1 MEISEVRI
9 NLNKGGKVKAFAQV
23 IFDGCFLVGD
33 IRVLEG
39 KEGTVYVAMPSRR
52 LRNGSFRDIAHPLN
66 TDTRKRL
73 DEAILSEFERVIAER
88 GVTADAGAATDPLA
102 TDRQPPTRGE
112 VLDQRGERGG
122 VALDSVDRRQPG
134 H

>member
-39 KEGTVYVAMPSRR
+39 KEGTVYVAMPARR
-52 LRNGSFRDIAHPLN
+52 LRNGSFREIAHPLN
-66 TDTRKRL
+66 TDTRKQL
-73 DEAILSEFERVIAER
+73 DEAILSEYHRITDER
-88 GVTADAGAATDPLA
+88 GASGESGPGT
-102 TDRQPPTRGE
+102 TRSQQIANRLLGE
-112 VLDQRGERGG
+112 KYWTNEETEEE
-122 VALDSVDRRQPG
+122 
-134 H
+134 

>member
-23 IFDGCFLVGD
+23 VFDGCFLVGD

-39 KEGTVYVAMPSRR
+39 KEGTVYVTMPSRR

-66 TDTRKRL
+66 TDTRKKL
-73 DEAILSEFERVIAER
+73 DEAILSEYERVIAER
-88 GVTADAGAATDPLA
+88 GAAGGDGGGATRAQQISGRLLGKKFW
-102 TDRQPPTRGE
+102 TDEESDDEQ
-112 VLDQRGERGG
+112 Q
-122 VALDSVDRRQPG
+122 
-134 H
+134 

>member
-1 MEISEVRI
+1 MDISEVRI

-39 KEGTVYVAMPSRR
+39 KEGTLYVSMPSRR

-73 DEAILSEFERVIAER
+73 DEAILAEYERVATER
-88 GVTADAGAATDPLA
+88 GASGETVAAATRSQQIANRLL
-102 TDRQPPTRGE
+102 GE
-112 VLDQRGERGG
+112 KYWTNEEGEDEER
-122 VALDSVDRRQPG
+122 
-134 H
+134 

>member
-39 KEGTVYVAMPSRR
+39 KEGTVYVSMPSRR

-73 DEAILSEFERVIAER
+73 DEAILAEYERIATER
-88 GVTADAGAATDPLA
+88 GPSGEAVAAATRSQQIANRLL
-102 TDRQPPTRGE
+102 GE
-112 VLDQRGERGG
+112 KYWTNEEGEDEER
-122 VALDSVDRRQPG
+122 
-134 H
+134 

>member
-23 IFDGCFLVGD
+23 IFDVCFLVGD

-66 TDTRKRL
+66 TDTRKLL
-73 DEAILSEFERVIAER
+73 DEAILSEFARVIAER
-88 GVTADAGAATDPLA
+88 GGPADAGAAA
-102 TDRQPPTRGE
+102 TR
-112 VLDQRGERGG
+112 
-122 VALDSVDRRQPG
+122 S

>member
-23 IFDGCFLVGD
+23 VFDGCFLVGD

-39 KEGTVYVAMPSRR
+39 KEGTTYVSMPSRR

-73 DEAILSEFERVIAER
+73 DEAILSEYERVIAER
-88 GVTADAGAATDPLA
+88 GVGGDGTGASRAQQISNRLLGEKYWTDEEG
-102 TDRQPPTRGE
+102 DDEQ
-112 VLDQRGERGG
+112 Q
-122 VALDSVDRRQPG
+122 
-134 H
+134 

>member
-9 NLNKGGKVKAFAQV
+9 NLNQGGKVKAFAQV
-23 IFDGCFLVGD
+23 VFDGCFLVGD

-66 TDTRKRL
+66 TDTRKKL
-73 DEAILSEFERVIAER
+73 DEAILSEYGRVVAER
-88 GVTADAGAATDPLA
+88 GDAANGGATSRAQQISNRLLGEKYWTDEEG
-102 TDRQPPTRGE
+102 DEEQ
-112 VLDQRGERGG
+112 Q
-122 VALDSVDRRQPG
+122 
-134 H
+134 

>member
-9 NLNKGGKVKAFAQV
+9 NLNKGGKVKAFAQIV
-23 IFDGCFLVGD
+23 FDGCFLLGD

-66 TDTRKRL
+66 GETRKRL
-73 DEAILSEFERVIAER
+73 DDAILSEYERTVTER
-88 GVTADAGAATDPLA
+88 GAGGDGGAGTRAQQISSRLLGEKYWTDEES
-102 TDRQPPTRGE
+102 DE
-112 VLDQRGERGG
+112 D
-122 VALDSVDRRQPG
+122 
-134 H
+134 

>member
-39 KEGTVYVAMPSRR
+39 KEGTVYVSMPSRR

-73 DEAILSEFERVIAER
+73 DEAILAEYEKVASER
-88 GVTADAGAATDPLA
+88 GPTGEAGQASTRSQQIASRLLGEKYWTNEEGEEE
-102 TDRQPPTRGE
+102 DR
-112 VLDQRGERGG
+112 
-122 VALDSVDRRQPG
+122 
-134 H
+134 

>member
-1 MEISEVRI
+1 
-9 NLNKGGKVKAFAQV
+9 V
-23 IFDGCFLVGD
+23 IFDSCFLVGD

-73 DEAILSEFERVIAER
+73 DEAILSEYQKVAAER
-88 GVTADAGAATDPLA
+88 GTTGDAAAA
-102 TDRQPPTRGE
+102 STRSQQIASRLLGE
-112 VLDQRGERGG
+112 KYWTNEEGEEE
-122 VALDSVDRRQPG
+122 
-134 H
+134 

>member
-9 NLNKGGKVKAFAQV
+9 NLNRGGKVKAFVQV
-23 IFDGCFLVGD
+23 IFDGCFLLGD

-39 KEGTVYVAMPSRR
+39 KEGTLYVAMPSRR

-73 DEAILSEFERVIAER
+73 DEAILSEYERIVAER
-88 GVTADAGAATDPLA
+88 GATGDSA
-102 TDRQPPTRGE
+102 TTGTRSQQIANRLLGE
-112 VLDQRGERGG
+112 KYWTNEDGEEE
-122 VALDSVDRRQPG
+122 
-134 H
+134 

>member
-1 MEISEVRI
+1 MEITEVRI

-39 KEGTVYVAMPSRR
+39 KEDTVYVAMPSRR

-66 TDTRKRL
+66 TETRKRL
-73 DEAILSEFERVIAER
+73 DDAILAEYGRVAAER
-88 GVTADAGAATDPLA
+88 GAAGDTATTTSRSQQIANRLLG
-102 TDRQPPTRGE
+102 
-112 VLDQRGERGG
+112 DQYWTNEDGG
-122 VALDSVDRRQPG
+122 DE
-134 H
+134 

>member
-23 IFDGCFLVGD
+23 IFDSCFLLGD

-73 DEAILSEFERVIAER
+73 DEAILSEYEKVAAER
-88 GVTADAGAATDPLA
+88 GTTGDAAAA
-102 TDRQPPTRGE
+102 STRSQQIASRLLGE
-112 VLDQRGERGG
+112 KFWTNDEGEEE
-122 VALDSVDRRQPG
+122 
-134 H
+134 